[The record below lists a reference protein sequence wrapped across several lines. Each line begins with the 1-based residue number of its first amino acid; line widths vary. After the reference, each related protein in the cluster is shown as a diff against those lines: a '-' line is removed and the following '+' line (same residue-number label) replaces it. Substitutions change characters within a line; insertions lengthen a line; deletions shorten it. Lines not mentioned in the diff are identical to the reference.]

1 MILHTHKQEQHQNN
15 KTKANS
21 YEQLKD
27 ADIHS
32 DDDDI
37 VDKRTPTD
45 TKLHYF
51 FSELLKKNNNT
62 PSLNTNILHQLQ
74 QTDLSN
80 ISLELKKPSKIPAE
94 FCL

>member
-1 MILHTHKQEQHQNN
+1 MILHTHKQKQHQNN

-37 VDKRTPTD
+37 VDKKNSYRYKTT
-45 TKLHYF
+45 
-51 FSELLKKNNNT
+51 LLLFRIVEK
-62 PSLNTNILHQLQ
+62 
-74 QTDLSN
+74 
-80 ISLELKKPSKIPAE
+80 E
-94 FCL
+94 